1 MKHVL
6 LTGSSGFLG
15 SEIFKI
21 FYSKDIYVDT
31 LGRSSNN
38 KMIVDLS
45 LEIPVLSKVY
55 SQVIHCSGKAH
66 SIPKNKEEVDSF
78 FHSNFHATLNLCKAF
93 EYSGN
98 YPEQFVFIS
107 TIAVYGLT
115 TGDLINEETKLQGVT
130 PYAQSKIEA
139 ENYIIEWGRLNNVKV
154 FILRLPLIVGNN
166 PPGNLGKM
174 ISGIKNG
181 SYFTIGSG
189 SVRKSMVMVEDIAQ
203 LILSNHNAAG
213 IYNLTDGC
221 HPSFGEIELLISSSF
236 GKRKPKSI
244 PLWAAKSICF
254 LGGWI
259 PRFPLNSETI
269 LKITSNLTFCDMK
282 ARKELNWKPKSVLAT
297 WIPIV

>member
-6 LTGSSGFLG
+6 LTGASGFLG
-15 SEIFKI
+15 SEIFKL
-21 FYSKDIYVDT
+21 FYSKDFFIDT
-31 LGRSSNN
+31 LGRSDKNN
-38 KMIVDLS
+38 IIVDLS

-78 FHSNFHATLNLCKAF
+78 FNSNFHATINLCKAF

-115 TGDLINEETKLQGVT
+115 SGTLIDEETNLKGVT

-139 ENYIIEWGRLNNVKV
+139 EKYLIEWGKMNNVNIL
-154 FILRLPLIVGNN
+154 ILRIPLIVGDN

-174 ISGIKNG
+174 IRGIKNG
-181 SYFTIGSG
+181 FYFSIGSG
-189 SVRKSMVMVEDIAQ
+189 LVRKSMVMAQDIAH
-203 LILSNHNAAG
+203 LILLNDNALG

-221 HPSFGEIELLISSSF
+221 HPFFCEIESLIYSSL
-236 GKRKPKSI
+236 GKSGPKSL
-244 PLWAAKSICF
+244 PLWAAKFIGF

-259 PRFPLNSETI
+259 PGFPLNSETI

-282 ARKELNWKPKSVLAT
+282 ARKELDWRSKSVLIT
-297 WIPIV
+297 WKPTS